1 MAGIVTPMATLSFPQ
16 LFEMKARAR
25 GADEVY
31 SCSLLFSPE
40 IQKTPEFKALKEAC
54 KEVFVEKFGEEAFS
68 KGIESPFHDA
78 SKKEYEAY
86 DEGWV
91 YISPW
96 TKNKVGI
103 VDRNRNDVL
112 APDDVYAGQIVRA
125 YVNPFAWENSGRKG
139 VSFGLNGIQI
149 LVKDAPR
156 IDGRTSLNKVFDDGA
171 ALPDAEEMETE
182 DADSPF

>member
-1 MAGIVTPMATLSFPQ
+1 MAGIVTPKATLSFPQ
-16 LFEMKARAR
+16 LFVMKPRAR
-25 GADEVY
+25 GAEAVY

-40 IQKTPEFKALKEAC
+40 IQKTEEYRALQQAC
-54 KEVFVEKFGEEAFS
+54 KEVFIDKFGEKAFG
-68 KGIESPFHDA
+68 KGIESPFRDA
-78 SKKEYEAY
+78 SEKEYQGY
-86 DEGWV
+86 DEGWK

-96 TKNKVGI
+96 TKNKPGI
-103 VDRNRNDVL
+103 VDLNRQDVL
-112 APDDVYAGQIVRA
+112 APEDVYAGQIVRA

-156 IDGRTSLNKVFDDGA
+156 IDGRTSLNKVFDDGVGGSE
-171 ALPDAEEMETE
+171 AEME

>member
-16 LFEMKARAR
+16 LFTMKPRAR
-25 GADEVY
+25 GAEPVY

-40 IQKTPEFKALKEAC
+40 VQKTPEYKALKEAC
-54 KEVFVEKFGEEAFS
+54 KEVFVEKFGEKAFS
-68 KGIESPFHDA
+68 KGIESPFRDA
-78 SKKEYEAY
+78 AEKEYTAY

-96 TKNKVGI
+96 TKNKPGI
-103 VDRNRNDVL
+103 VDRNRHDVV
-112 APDDVYAGQIVRA
+112 APEDVYAGQIVRA

-156 IDGRTSLNKVFDDGA
+156 IDGRASLDKVFDDGA
-171 ALPDAEEMETE
+171 ELPEASD
-182 DADSPF
+182 DGDDDSPF

>member
-16 LFEMKARAR
+16 LFTMKPRAAK
-25 GADEVY
+25 GEPCF

-40 IQKTPEFKALKEAC
+40 VQKTPEYKALKNAC
-54 KEVFVEKFGEEAFS
+54 KEVFVEKFGEAAFA
-68 KGIESPFHDA
+68 KGIESPFRDA
-78 SKKEYEAY
+78 SEKEYTAY

-96 TKNKVGI
+96 TKNKPGL
-103 VDRNRNDVL
+103 VDRNRNDIL
-112 APDDVYAGQIVRA
+112 APEDVYAGQIVRA
-125 YVNPFAWENSGRKG
+125 YVNPFAWEFNKRKG

-156 IDGRTSLNKVFDDGA
+156 IDGRASLDKVFDDGA
-171 ALPDAEEMETE
+171 ELPE
-182 DADSPF
+182 DVGGDDDGPF